1 MMGNLFY
8 IVVFDSI
15 LGFYLIFAMY
25 LKNKTEEF
33 IVFFIVNK
41 YHKTNKTNN
50 ELIRPRS
57 SL

>member
-50 ELIRPRS
+50 ELI
-57 SL
+57 